1 MVASARAHSALPRD
15 RIRSFSLHAPPSQGS
30 PQLCP
35 NVERRAYTPFV
46 QRRMCDDN
54 RLGIRHAADSHALR
68 GSHRT
73 ALVIVSWNGRTPLG
87 CHQIIIL
94 QQPGINIRSD
104 WLYHLGGTYP
114 SSARSVLPPICTRV
128 PSYVAPLLLSSW
140 STSMKISFAR
150 DRGKNHEAT
159 SFRAP
164 TTTSGPKN
172 K

>member
-1 MVASARAHSALPRD
+1 MVASATAHSALPRD

-30 PQLCP
+30 PQLGP

-94 QQPGINIRSD
+94 QQPGINIHSD
-104 WLYHLGGTYP
+104 WLYHLGSRTSSFAIYLKAHRSLIAFISQCSSMHWGYSRP
-114 SSARSVLPPICTRV
+114 SAF
-128 PSYVAPLLLSSW
+128 LLSLLNL
-140 STSMKISFAR
+140 R
-150 DRGKNHEAT
+150 RPGV
-159 SFRAP
+159 
-164 TTTSGPKN
+164 
-172 K
+172 